1 MCGRYQFTKTQ
12 SEELLNITQGIERK
26 YGAKA
31 LNFGEIRP
39 GSKAPVLLP
48 SPNGPIPELSAWGY
62 RLPGKSLVINAR
74 SETAAEKPMFRDGIT
89 ARRCVIPSTGFF
101 EWDGA
106 KRKHLFTLPNAE
118 VLYMAGIFDVV
129 GENFCYCILTTAAND
144 SMREIHDRMPLVLT
158 KEQIEAW
165 INDAAETATL
175 LHMTPPKLEKRQ
187 MDGQI
192 SLW

>member
-1 MCGRYQFTKTQ
+1 MCGRYQFTEVQDKEFTK
-12 SEELLNITQGIERK
+12 ITQGIERK

-39 GSKAPVLLP
+39 GGKAPVLLP
-48 SPNGPIPELSAWGY
+48 SPNGPVPELSVWGY
-62 RLPGKSLVINAR
+62 RAPGKSLVINAR
-74 SETAAEKPMFRDGIT
+74 SETAAEKPMFRDGIA

-106 KRKHLFTLPNAE
+106 KRKFLFTLPNAE
-118 VLYMAGIFDVV
+118 VLYMAGIFDAA
-129 GENFCYCILTTAAND
+129 GEGYCYCILTTEAND
-144 SMREIHDRMPLVLT
+144 SMREVHDRMPLVLT
-158 KEQIEAW
+158 KEQIETW
-165 INDAAETATL
+165 ITNTTETTSL
-175 LHMTPPKLEKRQ
+175 LRMTPPRLEKRP